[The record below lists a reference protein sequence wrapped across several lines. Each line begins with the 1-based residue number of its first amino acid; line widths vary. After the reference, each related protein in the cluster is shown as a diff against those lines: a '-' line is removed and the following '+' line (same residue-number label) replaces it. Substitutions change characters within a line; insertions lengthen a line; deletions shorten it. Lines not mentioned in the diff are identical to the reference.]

1 MSTRLVGELRPG
13 QNYSF
18 RIEIL
23 YLVAMDHGPQMKP
36 LSPAQWLPM
45 NPCCRGLGHF
55 NPTETVNSWETGIC
69 SHPMGGN

>member
-1 MSTRLVGELRPG
+1 MYLVRVMSTRLVGELRPG

-36 LSPAQWLPM
+36 LSPAQ
-45 NPCCRGLGHF
+45 
-55 NPTETVNSWETGIC
+55 
-69 SHPMGGN
+69 